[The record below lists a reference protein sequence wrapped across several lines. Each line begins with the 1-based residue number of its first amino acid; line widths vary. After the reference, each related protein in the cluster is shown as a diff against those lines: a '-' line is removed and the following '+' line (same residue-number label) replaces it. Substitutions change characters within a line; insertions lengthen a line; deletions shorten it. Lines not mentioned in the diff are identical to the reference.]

1 MKNEEHR
8 KMRVGFLF
16 LLVIAGALLGTQLS
30 LFGETLRIAYTATA
44 MVYGPLWVTQESGI
58 FKKHNLDVDKLLYIA
73 GGTPSTQALIAGE
86 VEIAFTAAGSVVSAN
101 LSGSDAVL
109 LGATMDILPFE
120 LWAVPTI
127 KEPSQLKGTK
137 MGVSRLGATSDF
149 VGRYILKKWGLKPG
163 GDVIIFQTGGMPEV
177 FAALKGG
184 SIQSGVMDAGPF
196 TLQAQR
202 DRLVRLAD
210 VSTMGLA
217 YVFGPFAARH
227 SFLRSRPDLA
237 GRFLKAYVEGI
248 HRFKTDRR
256 LALAAMEKY
265 TNVKTTPATE
275 QLYEIYAKKYIK
287 RVPEATLGG
296 IQTILE
302 EIGES
307 RPIPAGT
314 TPQRFVEAR
323 FVKEIVESGLVE
335 TLYRDR

>member
-1 MKNEEHR
+1 
-8 KMRVGFLF
+8 
-16 LLVIAGALLGTQLS
+16 
-30 LFGETLRIAYTATA
+30 
-44 MVYGPLWVTQESGI
+44 
-58 FKKHNLDVDKLLYIA
+58 
-73 GGTPSTQALIAGE
+73 
-86 VEIAFTAAGSVVSAN
+86 
-101 LSGSDAVL
+101 
-109 LGATMDILPFE
+109 
-120 LWAVPTI
+120 
-127 KEPSQLKGTK
+127 
-137 MGVSRLGATSDF
+137 
-149 VGRYILKKWGLKPG
+149 
-163 GDVIIFQTGGMPEV
+163 
-177 FAALKGG
+177 
-184 SIQSGVMDAGPF
+184 MDAGPF

-323 FVKEIVESGLVE
+323 FVKEIVESGFVE
-335 TLYRDR
+335 TLYRAR